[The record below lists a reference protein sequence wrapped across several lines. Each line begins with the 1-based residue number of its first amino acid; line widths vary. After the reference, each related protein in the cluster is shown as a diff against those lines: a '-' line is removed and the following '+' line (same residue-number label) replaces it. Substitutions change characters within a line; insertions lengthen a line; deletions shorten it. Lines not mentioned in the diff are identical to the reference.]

1 MVFWDFL
8 VKLIILEKTTGLAQ
22 DKSFIGVVIKSI
34 RKGLTEITLLNKT
47 FSYWFS
53 ILEYFKM
60 ILNDVLEDSIM
71 KTMLLM

>member
-47 FSYWFS
+47 FSY
-53 ILEYFKM
+53 
-60 ILNDVLEDSIM
+60 
-71 KTMLLM
+71 